1 MSESIAPKKILIVG
15 GGYVG
20 MYTAIRLLRK
30 LKPSEATVTVVDP
43 KSYMTYQPFLPEA
56 SAGSINSRH
65 ACIPLR
71 RVLRKANIITGYVTK
86 VEHTQ
91 KRAVVQP
98 LAGDAFELSYDVL
111 VFGPGSV
118 SRTLPVPGL
127 ADWGVGFKT
136 VEEAILLNNR
146 VIECLDIAESATD
159 PEIRERNLTFVVVGG
174 GYSGVEALAEM
185 EDMCRYATRY
195 YKNIAPTDLRW
206 VMVEA
211 SDHILPEV
219 GRDLGL
225 YAVKELEKRG
235 IAIKLNTRL
244 DSCVQGEVTLSD
256 GTEMLADTLVWT
268 AGVRPS
274 PLCEYTDLPSDDK
287 GRIVGRTTLQVD
299 GFDDAF
305 VAGDCAAIPD
315 LAQPGETCSPSAQ
328 HAMRQAKVL
337 ANNVMATLRGGSL
350 KEYKHSN
357 VGSVA
362 SLGLYHGVANIYG
375 VKMRGLPAWLMHRTY
390 HGLMVPTF
398 ARTVQVVSD
407 WTLQLLF
414 RREVVGTWSV
424 HEPFKEFSQAARNV
438 SPGTDATPSLGR
450 AANSSGLGIG
460 SGNE

>member
-1 MSESIAPKKILIVG
+1 M
-15 GGYVG
+15 
-20 MYTAIRLLRK
+20 LL
-30 LKPSEATVTVVDP
+30 
-43 KSYMTYQPFLPEA
+43 
-56 SAGSINSRH
+56 
-65 ACIPLR
+65 
-71 RVLRKANIITGYVTK
+71 TG
-86 VEHTQ
+86 
-91 KRAVVQP
+91 
-98 LAGDAFELSYDVL
+98 L
-111 VFGPGSV
+111 
-118 SRTLPVPGL
+118 
-127 ADWGVGFKT
+127 
-136 VEEAILLNNR
+136 
-146 VIECLDIAESATD
+146 
-159 PEIRERNLTFVVVGG
+159 
-174 GYSGVEALAEM
+174 
-185 EDMCRYATRY
+185 
-195 YKNIAPTDLRW
+195 
-206 VMVEA
+206 VEA

-244 DSCVQGEVTLSD
+244 DSCVQGEITLSD

-287 GRIVGRTTLQVD
+287 DRIVGRTTLQVD

-305 VAGDCAAIPD
+305 VSGDCAAIPD
-315 LAQPGETCSPSAQ
+315 LTQPGEMCSPSAQ

-357 VGSVA
+357 VGSVS

-375 VKMRGLPAWLMHRTY
+375 VKMRGLLAWLMHRTY
-390 HGLMVPTF
+390 QGLMVPTF

-450 AANSSGLGIG
+450 AANSSPSTG
-460 SGNE
+460 E